1 MRSYESL
8 SCKAFIAR
16 VQLHVD
22 LQINP
27 QEFVFQSSYDLQKL
41 YLKPHNIPR
50 TMMAYN
56 HHHDLDLDF
65 YAALSSVYRSNVE
78 LKNVA
83 CTCSKTKKVFRISV
97 SKTDNSSRNVAMNAM
112 PTTNACFSCN

>member
-1 MRSYESL
+1 MKNPVDADRIRAAFKATQGIAEHSL
-8 SCKAFIAR
+8 DDGDH
-16 VQLHVD
+16 VQQHVD

-41 YLKPHNIPR
+41 YLKLHNIPR

-65 YAALSSVYRSNVE
+65 YAALRLGCTPFGRSG
-78 LKNVA
+78 A
-83 CTCSKTKKVFRISV
+83 Y
-97 SKTDNSSRNVAMNAM
+97 
-112 PTTNACFSCN
+112 

>member
-1 MRSYESL
+1 MGSESTQANVSSTIDWPEANHSL
-8 SCKAFIAR
+8 DDGDH
-16 VQLHVD
+16 VQQHVD
-22 LQINP
+22 HQITP

-65 YAALSSVYRSNVE
+65 YAALRLGYTPFDRSGACSIVESVE
-78 LKNVA
+78 WFA
-83 CTCSKTKKVFRISV
+83 SV
-97 SKTDNSSRNVAMNAM
+97 PQLQAE
-112 PTTNACFSCN
+112 